1 MKIPSKVV
9 DAVLVSSTK
18 EYLGTVVKELL
29 NHYEMSYDYDNKKAL
44 NLLSII
50 SGVKPLNLDNI
61 NMTAVAEVCKKNC
74 YDGEHIQENSIHIKD
89 IDNIDCYI
97 LIEYTT
103 VDEGKETSRR
113 SATLSYLDYPEL
125 RL

>member
-50 SGVKPLNLDNI
+50 SGVKPLNFDNI
-61 NMTAVAEVCKKNC
+61 NMTAVAEICKKQC
-74 YDGEHIQENSIHIKD
+74 YKGENIQENSVHIKGV
-89 IDNIDCYI
+89 DNIDGYV
-97 LIEYTT
+97 LVEYTT
-103 VDEGKETSRR
+103 VEDGTETTRN
-113 SATLSYLDYPEL
+113 ATLNYLDYPEL

>member
-29 NHYEMSYDYDNKKAL
+29 NHYEMSYDYENKKAL
-44 NLLSII
+44 NLLAII

-61 NMTAVAEVCKKNC
+61 NMTAVVEHCKNYC
-74 YDGEHIQENSIHIKD
+74 YKGECIQENSIHIKD
-89 IDNIDCYI
+89 INNIDCYI

-103 VDEGKETSRR
+103 VEDGKETSRR
-113 SATLSYLDYPEL
+113 SATLNYLDYPEL

>member
-29 NHYEMSYDYDNKKAL
+29 NHYEMSYDYENKKAL
-44 NLLSII
+44 NLLAII

-61 NMTAVAEVCKKNC
+61 NMTAVVEHCKKYC
-74 YDGEHIQENSIHIKD
+74 YEGEYIQENSIHIKD
-89 IDNIDCYI
+89 INNIDCYI
-97 LIEYTT
+97 LVEYTT
-103 VDEGKETSRR
+103 VKDDKEPSIR
-113 SATLSYLDYPEL
+113 SATLNYLDYPEL

>member
-29 NHYEMSYDYDNKKAL
+29 NHYEMSYDYDNKKAF
-44 NLLSII
+44 NLLSIL
-50 SGVKPLNLDNI
+50 SGVTPLNFGNI
-61 NMTAVAEVCKKNC
+61 NMAKVAEICKKCC
-74 YDGEHIQENSIHIKD
+74 YKPENIKENSILVKA
-89 IDNIDCYI
+89 IDNIDGYI
-97 LIEYTT
+97 VVDYTT
-103 VDEGKETSRR
+103 VEDSTETSR
-113 SATLSYLDYPEL
+113 SITLSYLDYPEL

>member
-29 NHYEMSYDYDNKKAL
+29 KHYEMSYDYDNKKAF
-44 NLLSII
+44 NLLSIL

-61 NMTAVAEVCKKNC
+61 NMTTVVEICKKCC
-74 YDGEHIQENSIHIKD
+74 YNADAIKENSIQVKA
-89 IDNIDCYI
+89 IDNIDGYI
-97 LIEYTT
+97 VVDYIT
-103 VDEGKETSRR
+103 VEDGTEISRNI
-113 SATLSYLDYPEL
+113 TLNYLDYPEI